1 MLYIIFSFYNYL
13 NAYFWNNLIINYG
26 EKMKNRNVV
35 GFRVLV
41 DAWSRVVLPTGTRGP
56 PPGPRLRGHVG
67 TSWFRAVTDPRLEEE
82 GSSRALI
89 VLGGHPVLEALT
101 AGN

>member
-1 MLYIIFSFYNYL
+1 MERKRKI
-13 NAYFWNNLIINYG
+13 
-26 EKMKNRNVV
+26 ENVV

-41 DAWSRVVLPTGTRGP
+41 DPWSRVVLPTGTRGP

-67 TSWFRAVTDPRLEEE
+67 TSWFRAVTDPRLEGES
-82 GSSRALI
+82 SSRAL
-89 VLGGHPVLEALT
+89 VVPGVHPVPEALT